1 MSNCEGQYWS
11 GMKLLLPSYT
21 YILSENMTLY
31 QKAYIG
37 LLLHYVDCEYI
48 QCDSYSTLQWG
59 NWIQKYL
66 CSGISP
72 NWEMK
77 SQVMLSE
84 CRISTLNFLE
94 EEESQ
99 KRKNME
105 LQCLKTNIFPCKQSR
120 WLDLVNQAF
129 IHLCQYQKFKIFCC
143 LHKSQFVQFAN
154 QKFSR
159 LEISSTN
166 LSSLPNK
173 SHWDGPIFPKN
184 WK

>member
-11 GMKLLLPSYT
+11 GMKLLLPS
-21 YILSENMTLY
+21 IKLHLY
-31 QKAYIG
+31 LVWKYDFVQEGIYWTAAALCWLWKYPPW
-37 LLLHYVDCEYI
+37 LLVLLC
-48 QCDSYSTLQWG
+48 SGG

-77 SQVMLSE
+77 RQVMLSE
-84 CRISTLNFLE
+84 CRISTSNFME

-129 IHLCQYQKFKIFCC
+129 IHLCQYQIFKIFSC
-143 LHKSQFVQFAN
+143 LHKSQFVQFAS

-159 LEISSTN
+159 L
-166 LSSLPNK
+166 
-173 SHWDGPIFPKN
+173 
-184 WK
+184 

>member
-1 MSNCEGQYWS
+1 MSDSEGQTSTDQAWNCDFPVES
-11 GMKLLLPSYT
+11 WT
-21 YILSENMTLY
+21 YILSKKMILKK
-31 QKAYIG
+31 KAYIG
-37 LLLHYVDCEYI
+37 DCCPVLSVKI
-48 QCDSYSTLQWG
+48 SVTPAPTLQRG
-59 NWIQKYL
+59 NWIQEYL

-105 LQCLKTNIFPCKQSR
+105 LQCLKTKIFPCKQSR

-129 IHLCQYQKFKIFCC
+129 IHLCQYQIFKIFSC
-143 LHKSQFVQFAN
+143 LHKSQFVQFAS

-159 LEISSTN
+159 L
-166 LSSLPNK
+166 
-173 SHWDGPIFPKN
+173 
-184 WK
+184 